1 MTAPVPDKTGYDVL
15 NVVALKKMASAP
27 TIATDTGFD
36 AAAVT
41 AVLAELAERG
51 LVVVAGDAA
60 LPTDDAEPALA
71 AAAAHHYADLRAD
84 PAVGDLVDR
93 FETVNSRFLTTMTS
107 WQQVDVGGRKVANDH
122 TDSEYDDKV
131 ISRLDKLVQR
141 LGPLLD
147 ALAAHDARFAAYP
160 RRFAAS
166 MGTIDAGQHEF
177 VSSPTKDSVHNI
189 WFEFHEDLLRT
200 LGRERKE

>member
-27 TIATDTGFD
+27 AIATDTGVD
-36 AAAVT
+36 ADAVT
-41 AVLAELAERG
+41 AVLADLSDRG

-60 LPTDDAEPALA
+60 LPTDEAEPALA
-71 AAAAHHYADLRAD
+71 AAAAKYYADLRSD
-84 PAVGDLVDR
+84 PALGDLVDR

-122 TDSEYDDKV
+122 ADSEYDDKV

-166 MGTIDAGQHEF
+166 MEAIDAGQHDF

>member
-1 MTAPVPDKTGYDVL
+1 MSAAVLDKADYDVL

-27 TIATDTGFD
+27 TIATDTGSD
-36 AAAVT
+36 PAAVA
-41 AVLAELAERG
+41 AVLTRLVGQG
-51 LVVVAGDAA
+51 LVIVAGDAA
-60 LPTDDAEPALA
+60 LPTDEAEPALA
-71 AAAAHHYADLRAD
+71 AAAAQYYAVVRND
-84 PAVGDLVDR
+84 PALGELVDR
-93 FETVNSRFLTTMTS
+93 FETVNSQFLTTMSS
-107 WQQVDVGGRKVANDH
+107 WQQIDVGGRKVANDH

-147 ALAAHDARFAAYP
+147 ALAGHDTRFAAYP

-166 MGTIDAGQHEF
+166 LETIDAGQHDF
-177 VSSPTKDSVHNI
+177 VSSPTKDSLHNI